1 MKRFFRY
8 HSKLWLSILA
18 GVVGFFLAPDR
29 WSTVAGVLAGWNT
42 GVLLF
47 LLLAFRWMLQLD
59 AGRIRSRYQEE
70 DPSAPV
76 ILLVVVLA
84 ALLSL
89 IAITA
94 LLATLKQVH
103 GMDRTEHLALAGL
116 TIVDSWLL
124 VPTMF
129 TFHYADLYYSADA
142 EHAPLQFPHTPNPI
156 FWDFVYF
163 SFTIAAACQTA
174 DVATTSSDVRR
185 TVTVHTLVS
194 FLFNVSILGFAV
206 NVSAG
211 LLGS

>member
-1 MKRFFRY
+1 MKRFFLY
-8 HSKLWLSILA
+8 HAKLWLSVLA
-18 GVVGFFLAPDR
+18 GVLGFFLAPDR
-29 WSTVAGVLAGWNT
+29 WSTMAGVLAGWNT

-47 LLLAFRWMLQLD
+47 LVLSLRWMSRLD
-59 AGRIRSRYQEE
+59 AGGLRARYKEE
-70 DPSAPV
+70 DPSGPV
-76 ILLVVVLA
+76 ILLIVVLA

-89 IAITA
+89 IAIIA

-103 GMDRTEHLALAGL
+103 GMDRTEHLALAAL
-116 TIVDSWLL
+116 TVVDSWLL

-129 TFHYADLYYSADA
+129 TFHYADLYYSADP
-142 EHAPLQFPHTPNPI
+142 EHAPLQFPHTPNPV

-174 DVATTSSDVRR
+174 DVATSATGIRR
-185 TVTVHTLVS
+185 TVTVHTLIS
-194 FLFNVSILGFAV
+194 FVFNVSILGFAV

>member
-1 MKRFFRY
+1 MQRFLRN
-8 HSKLWLSILA
+8 HAKLWMSTLA
-18 GVVGFFLAPDR
+18 GVSGFFLAPDR
-29 WSTVAGVLAGWNT
+29 WSTVAAVLAGWNT

-47 LLLAFRWMLQLD
+47 LLLAFRWMLRMD

-76 ILLVVVLA
+76 ILLVIVLA

-89 IAITA
+89 IAIIA
-94 LLATLKQVH
+94 LLATIKQVH
-103 GMDRTEHLALAGL
+103 GIDRTEHLALAGL
-116 TIVDSWLL
+116 TVVDSWLL

-174 DVATTSSDVRR
+174 DVATTSSAVRR
-185 TVTVHTLVS
+185 TVTVQTLVS
-194 FLFNVSILGFAV
+194 FLFNVSILGFAI

-211 LLGS
+211 LLG